1 MTLRT
6 NTLTVNKKC
15 IVMYFELFIKR
26 SFGDHFVMKSKMLSV

>member
-15 IVMYFELFIKR
+15 IVMYFEFIKR
-26 SFGDHFVMKSKMLSV
+26 SFGDHFVMIYF